1 MAVGAEC
8 CLAASLWGHWC
19 DKGKDAYSA
28 ENLWTRAAKISWM
41 QLGDRSRVIFW
52 ASTPNWEAE
61 WESRKQYSC
70 CQLPNKFISGK
81 PITRFLNKT
90 VIKACL
96 GDATCAVQVHSSRV
110 KVVTRSCNK
119 QSSSNFLFLAESV
132 TPPLPFIVNSGRV
145 KESLVHS
152 KPLQVL
158 LWRLLDPFP
167 SEEGS
172 IERGILWWNRTGW
185 SDKNGDGYLW
195 EFVQDGLR
203 IHWQQQVSV
212 GISLQEMW
220 KLTDFLILMFFMTEF
235 NS

>member
-41 QLGDRSRVIFW
+41 QLSDRSRVIFW
-52 ASTPNWEAE
+52 ASTPNWKAE

-110 KVVTRSCNK
+110 KLVTRSCNK
-119 QSSSNFLFLAESV
+119 QSSSIFLFLAVSV

-212 GISLQEMW
+212 GISLQEVW
-220 KLTDFLILMFFMTEF
+220 KLTDFLILMFFMT
-235 NS
+235 